1 MGRPRRGTAP
11 PRGETNERVGCT
23 RNVFY
28 VSQTTSVASRPR
40 AGQSQWSFAEKAA
53 GSVPSHLEFSR
64 FCLKRPSHE
73 RRAWR
78 SSEPWRRG
86 QEMPMPVYRGRAY
99 LILTYP
105 PSEKCSLTSAQTRYA
120 GSRPY
125 PDRCTRRW
133 TSRFGRSCF
142 CGFGTIPC
150 GQWSHTRNSSW
161 KGMLRSGTSSITAN
175 SSFTISRQHHQ
186 HKTASP
192 TSCVEQPV
200 WRTWQ
205 VTVEYS
211 LPL

>member
-1 MGRPRRGTAP
+1 MYRKPRASRRGPAP
-11 PRGETNERVGCT
+11 GS
-23 RNVFY
+23 RNG
-28 VSQTTSVASRPR
+28 VSQKRQPAVSQVISSFRDSV
-40 AGQSQWSFAEKAA
+40 
-53 GSVPSHLEFSR
+53 
-64 FCLKRPSHE
+64 LKRPSHE

-192 TSCVEQPV
+192 TSGVEQPV